1 MIDDYLDIEE
11 DDVPVRVFE
20 DDPNVYLSV
29 YNMGWHWYY
38 YNPDSTP
45 LGEGAMGKVF
55 LGYEYETNQK
65 VAIKQLFNKYAN
77 SKAVR
82 ERASLEA
89 ALKFRHPNM
98 VEMLGKCKYQDEDG
112 DWHVWV
118 VSNYVDGV
126 TIDKHIKKLEDNGYD
141 DEMVPQVSSYIISIL
156 DALDY
161 LHSRGIIHRDI
172 KPSNIMMENG
182 DTPKLMD
189 LGIARVT
196 GSNLYTSMGFVGTPL
211 YASPEQILRDK
222 TQEQATAASDIYSLG
237 MTLYVLINGSNP
249 FNADTESK
257 ILKNQVTKKLP
268 VSERLKKRKWKKL
281 MNVIWK
287 ATEKDKE
294 NRYQTAIEF
303 KIAIQNALND
313 RSFDWKY
320 LLLIGSIVIILIVL
334 LLIII

>member
-1 MIDDYLDIEE
+1 MLNDIMRK
-11 DDVPVRVFE
+11 VLQM
-20 DDPNVYLSV
+20 LSISV
-29 YNMGWHWYY
+29 SIVASLVSYY
-38 YNPDSTP
+38 IGIEKERS
-45 LGEGAMGKVF
+45 LQAFF
-55 LGYEYETNQK
+55 LGI
-65 VAIKQLFNKYAN
+65 AIWLVSISIFTIAKTYNEEN
-77 SKAVR
+77 SKR
-82 ERASLEA
+82 CSLQKKCTFLINLVSL
-89 ALKFRHPNM
+89 ALILPFGVVLPF
-98 VEMLGKCKYQDEDG
+98 LGNIRC
-112 DWHVWV
+112 
-118 VSNYVDGV
+118 VDG
-126 TIDKHIKKLEDNGYD
+126 IWLSPIYASPMEDNGYD

-334 LLIII
+334 LLIIIFCDTHSTSS